1 MKPSK
6 RQHQKPLQSFD
17 AQQPLFID
25 AKMAQ
30 NEEWYTIESLMQH
43 LNVSRSSVYRLRS
56 ANLLPCFKLGRTV
69 VFPKSLINKM
79 MLLKSLEGMN
89 NASKRP

>member
-6 RQHQKPLQSFD
+6 QQHPKPLHTFD
-17 AQQPLFID
+17 AQQPLFVD

-30 NEEWYTIESLMQH
+30 NEEWYTIESLMLH
-43 LNVSRSSVYRLRS
+43 LNVSRSSVYRMRN
-56 ANLLPCFKLGRTV
+56 ANLLPCYKLGRTV

-79 MLLKSLEGMN
+79 MLLKSLQDMN
-89 NASKRP
+89 DASKRS